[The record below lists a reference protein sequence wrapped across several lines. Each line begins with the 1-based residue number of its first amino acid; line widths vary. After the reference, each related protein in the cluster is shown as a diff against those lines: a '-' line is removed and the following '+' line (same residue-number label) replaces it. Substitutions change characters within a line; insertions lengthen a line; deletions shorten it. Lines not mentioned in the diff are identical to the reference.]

1 MPAESGYQQEQLG
14 GGRVRFSVSPAPL
27 PRMGGVPVAMGAVL
41 LLALLG
47 VVRPGAGFLVWGLR
61 AAVIASG
68 ACGTQVLMNQWRQSR
83 TNRRRSP
90 GGTFVVSA
98 SSIEAESGA
107 VLPREQVRRLIV
119 RNAFSN
125 RIEPTV
131 VDMETV
137 HAAGE
142 TAPRN
147 SHNHRARPRTR
158 VSIISYMLCAEGG
171 GFYMTLGGGMTEATA
186 HGLLIDVSRILSLA
200 CSHSSTIS
208 KLERPALHPWT
219 SEQQRA

>member
-14 GGRVRFSVSPAPL
+14 GGRVRFSVSPAPV
-27 PRMGGVPVAMGAVL
+27 PPMDGVPVATCAIL
-41 LLALLG
+41 LLAFVG
-47 VVRPGAGFLVWGLR
+47 VVRPGAGLLVWVLR
-61 AAVIASG
+61 AAVVAS
-68 ACGTQVLMNQWRQSR
+68 AAYGTQVLMNRWRQAR

-125 RIEPTV
+125 RIEPTI
-131 VDMETV
+131 VDVGKV
-137 HAAGE
+137 HAAGG
-142 TAPRN
+142 TAPQNSRN
-147 SHNHRARPRTR
+147 DRARPRTR

-200 CSHSSTIS
+200 CSHSSTTS
-208 KLERPALHPWT
+208 KLERPALRPWT